1 MIKQVE
7 GLLCTHFLLIK
18 HIYVCKCKL
27 VGVHPRNPTIREF
40 FSLLS
45 LLISVWKPSLP
56 ATSQTLIKLEMS
68 CTENVRRRRRNPMR
82 NCPSYQ

>member
-18 HIYVCKCKL
+18 YIYVCKCKL

-45 LLISVWKPSLP
+45 LLISVWKPSCHIPDVNKIGNELH
-56 ATSQTLIKLEMS
+56 
-68 CTENVRRRRRNPMR
+68 
-82 NCPSYQ
+82 